1 MSPTKADRKQ
11 PATVMMGAAARAR
24 HRHLVL
30 LPLFFLFFISPAT
43 LASDAGTITFSLDFP
58 NSAPE
63 RYSISVQGD
72 GNAKYESTGK
82 ISLDSDERDNYQT
95 EFSFSDATRVRIFQL
110 ASQAH
115 YFAGKVDSGNKKLAF
130 TGAKKLAY
138 SDGQKNTS
146 AEYNYSSQ
154 PPVQQLTTIFQTV
167 AATLEFG
174 RRLTYFHR
182 YQKLALDDELKRME
196 DQARRGEITELQA
209 VKPVLQQIYDDSSV
223 MNVVRA
229 RALRIM
235 DMNPAASAG
244 NRR

>member
-1 MSPTKADRKQ
+1 M
-11 PATVMMGAAARAR
+11 RAFAGG
-24 HRHLVL
+24 RHLLCVL
-30 LPLFFLFFISPAT
+30 LAMLLLIFISLAA
-43 LASDAGTITFSLDFP
+43 LASDSGTITFSLDFP

-63 RYSISVQGD
+63 RYTISVQAV

-82 ISLDSDERDNYQT
+82 ISRDSDERDNYST
-95 EFSFSDATRVRIFQL
+95 EFSFSDATRARIFQL

-115 YFAGKVDSGNKKLAF
+115 YFSGKIDSGKKNLAF

-146 AEYNYSSQ
+146 AEYNYSSL
-154 PPVQQLTTIFQTV
+154 PPVQQLTTIFQSV
-167 AATLEFG
+167 GATLEYG
-174 RRLTYFHR
+174 RRLSYFHQ
-182 YQKLALDDELKRME
+182 YQKLALDDELKHME
-196 DQARRGEITELQA
+196 EQARNGEISELQA

-223 MNVVRA
+223 LNVVRA

-235 DMNPAASAG
+235 DMNPASSAG

>member
-1 MSPTKADRKQ
+1 MRI
-11 PATVMMGAAARAR
+11 GARAR
-24 HRHLVL
+24 VRDLGSVL
-30 LPLFFLFFISPAT
+30 LPALLVICIHSAS
-43 LASDAGTITFSLDFP
+43 LAADSATITFSLDFP

-63 RYSISVQGD
+63 HYSMAVQAD

-95 EFSFSDATRVRIFQL
+95 EFSFSDATRARIFQL

-115 YFAGKVDSGNKKLAF
+115 YFAGRVDSGNKKLAF
-130 TGAKKLAY
+130 TGAKKLVY

-154 PPVQQLTTIFQTV
+154 PAVQQLTTIFQTV

-174 RRLTYFHR
+174 RRLTYFHH

-235 DMNPAASAG
+235 DMNPASSAG